1 MEWLER
7 LNQSINYLE
16 ENLANTISYERAAQ
30 IACCSTFHFQGC
42 FHILQGFLCQNTYA
56 EDV

>member
-1 MEWLER
+1 MEWLEK

-16 ENLANTISYERAAQ
+16 DNLSETISYEHAAQ

-42 FHILQGFLCQNTYA
+42 FHIWPESRCRNISATGA
-56 EDV
+56 